1 MRHRKIILT
10 AALLLLVAVAAVF
23 AAGAVLGGAAAPA
36 RAADPVVLTL
46 TGNGQTKT
54 FTLAELQALPA
65 YTGWSGLKNSAGTIT
80 APTEVRGVKLSDLV
94 ALVGGFVSQESVGV
108 TASDN
113 YGMTFLY
120 DQVANGGGITMYNA
134 TTGKVEA
141 AKAPVSLVLT
151 YEDNH
156 LPIAPGPAGDG
167 PLRLAVAQTTNENQ
181 VADGHLMVKWVSNVT
196 LRSAPVKDWSVKM
209 TGLRNKKGKRQT
221 YTLDRASYESCSTP
235 GCHGAS
241 WVDPATTKTWSGVPL
256 FLTIGKI
263 DGGKGHGGYGA
274 YNEKLAR
281 KGYWIKL
288 ISASGTYSLISSRA
302 IINNDRVILADKLMG
317 SELTTDLYPLRL
329 VGPVKKVPVKKSI
342 GQIAKIRLLPW

>member
-1 MRHRKIILT
+1 MRHRSIILLG
-10 AALLLLVAVAAVF
+10 AIVLLSAVAAVF
-23 AAGAVLGGAAAPA
+23 GVAAALGGGASSA
-36 RAADPVVLTL
+36 RASDAVVLTI

-80 APTEVRGVKLSDLV
+80 APAKVKGIKLADL
-94 ALVGGFVSQESVGV
+94 LTFVGGFSSNQSLDV

-120 DQVANGGGITMYNA
+120 DEVASGGGITMYNA
-134 TTGKVEA
+134 TTGEVEA
-141 AKAPVSLVLT
+141 AKAPASLVLT
-151 YEDNH
+151 YENAG
-156 LPIAPGPAGDG
+156 LPITDADGG
-167 PLRLAVAQTTNENQ
+167 PLRLAVAQQTNENQ
-181 VADGHLMVKWVSNVT
+181 VADGHLMVKWVSNVVI
-196 LRSAPVKDWSVKM
+196 RGEVKDWSVKM
-209 TGLRNKKGKRQT
+209 TGLKIKGKRQT

-241 WVDPATTKTWSGVPL
+241 WVDPSTTKTWSGVPL

-274 YNEKLAR
+274 YNEARAR

-288 ISASGTYSLISSRA
+288 ISASGAYSLISSRA
-302 IINNDRVILADKLMG
+302 IINNDRVLLADKLMG
-317 SELTTDLYPLRL
+317 SELTTDYYPLRL
-329 VGPVKKVPVKKSI
+329 VGPVKKVPLKKSI
-342 GQIAKIRLLPW
+342 GQITKIKLLPW